1 MAKKRYQVFLS
12 STYEDLKDERFAVME
27 SLQTIK
33 CFVAGMEYFSAVDM
47 NQFEYIKKVID
58 DCDYYLLVLGGRYGT
73 VPKGEEK
80 SYTEK
85 EYDYAVAKNKP
96 IIALLHQDIS
106 NLPSGKCEQPE
117 IQKKRYAAF
126 RDKLSQG
133 RLVNYWRDI
142 SELRAKALSGVVAA
156 IENFPDVPG
165 WVRGD
170 STASE
175 DLLREINALRKENEE
190 LKHVPKSPE
199 CICIERLKR
208 KYNINFMYMNEEG
221 KIINDTV
228 ETSLF
233 LILKL
238 SIDIFNRGTKKEETF
253 VIMKAIISDIV
264 LNKREDLSMNR
275 CAIND
280 KQTNDIIKNFL
291 ILNLIHLNGGIEINN
306 IETNSP
312 YYSLTEFGKKIA
324 PEVLFD

>member
-170 STASE
+170 SVASE
-175 DLLREINALRKENEE
+175 DILRDVEELRKENER
-190 LKHVPKSPE
+190 LKNGTKNE
-199 CICIERLKR
+199 KYLCLERLNN
-208 KYNINFMYMNEEG
+208 KYTIKYKCKNDNKIYSFLTTFG
-221 KIINDTV
+221 KIFCYSIDLFIKGEEINSSQTIV
-228 ETSLF
+228 NS
-233 LILKL
+233 ILK
-238 SIDIFNRGTKKEETF
+238 
-253 VIMKAIISDIV
+253 
-264 LNKREDLSMNR
+264 
-275 CAIND
+275 
-280 KQTNDIIKNFL
+280 DIIIENKKMPRAQIQVQSNESLEIMNLFIL
-291 ILNLIHLNGGIEINN
+291 LNLISSTTVEVEHGSFKKPSLG
-306 IETNSP
+306 
-312 YYSLTEFGKKIA
+312 YKLTEFGRSVASELI
-324 PEVLFD
+324 FS